1 MTTDDTIVAISSATG
16 RAARMIVRLSGPDA
30 LTIATKFTRR
40 TGRFS
45 DQCVVEQHSLHFN
58 GLTFN
63 AFVYAFIAPRSYTG
77 QHLIEFH
84 LPGNPLLAR
93 MTLDACQHLGARLA
107 EPGEFT
113 ARAYFNGRLDL
124 TEAEGV
130 MATIAAH
137 GEAELSAARQLLA
150 GELSRR
156 LKPAMEL
163 LADTLALVEV
173 GIDFVDEDVTFLSD
187 EQIADRL
194 AKIDAMLAD
203 IQASSSRLEKLSHEP
218 RVVLV
223 GKPNAGKSTLLNAL
237 VGHDRAVV
245 SPIAGTTRDALTAT
259 VFLRRGSVM
268 LTDVAGLEAGSD
280 DEIERQMQSQA
291 AAAIESADVVVWI
304 EDCSSDPNDST
315 VQPDLIV
322 HTKADLKPS
331 PQRGVGLVRGE
342 TFTVDSAATS
352 RANSIGE
359 PAPLD
364 DPRFSTHPSPLPSGA
379 REPEAI
385 RVSAVTGEGMF
396 LLREALDRLAF
407 GAQTPG
413 ATLSLTSRH
422 LLAIESTRA
431 AIARAGS
438 LRELET
444 IATELREA
452 LDSLGQ
458 IMGVIAPDELL
469 GRVFSAFC
477 IGK

>member
-1 MTTDDTIVAISSATG
+1 MSTDDTIVAISSATG

-30 LTIATKFTRR
+30 LAIANQLTLRR
-40 TGRFS
+40 GRFS
-45 DQCVVEQHSLHFN
+45 DLAPIEHLSLHVN

-63 AFVYAFIAPRSYTG
+63 AFVYTFIAPRSYTG
-77 QHLIEFH
+77 QHLIELH

-93 MTLDACQHLGARLA
+93 MTLDACQQLGARLA

-150 GELSRR
+150 GELARR
-156 LKPAMEL
+156 LKQPMEL

-173 GIDFVDEDVTFLSD
+173 GIDFVDEDVTFLSQ

-194 AKIDAMLAD
+194 TQIDQQLAD
-203 IQASSSRLEKLSHEP
+203 IQASSGRLEKLSHEP

-223 GKPNAGKSTLLNAL
+223 GRPNAGKSTLLNAL

-259 VFLRRGSVM
+259 VFLRRGSIQ
-268 LTDVAGLEAGSD
+268 LTDVAGLDASPTGESPAQHV
-280 DEIERQMQSQA
+280 ERQMQSQA
-291 AAAIESADVVVWI
+291 MRAIDAADVVVWVQ
-304 EDCSSDPNDST
+304 ECGDESPKT
-315 VQPDLIV
+315 VNRSPDLV
-322 HTKADLKPS
+322 VRTKADLQIAEP
-331 PQRGVGLVRGE
+331 RDGLQ
-342 TFTVDSAATS
+342 
-352 RANSIGE
+352 
-359 PAPLD
+359 
-364 DPRFSTHPSPLPSGA
+364 
-379 REPEAI
+379 
-385 RVSAVTGEGMF
+385 VSAQTGQGMQS
-396 LLREALDRLAF
+396 LRETLDRIAF

-422 LLAIESTRA
+422 LLAIESARD
-431 AIARAGS
+431 AIARARG
-438 LRELET
+438 LREAET
-444 IATELREA
+444 IATELRDA

-458 IMGVIAPDELL
+458 ILGVIAPDELL
-469 GRVFSAFC
+469 GRIFSAFC

>member
-1 MTTDDTIVAISSATG
+1 MNSDDTIVAISSATG
-16 RAARMIVRLSGPDA
+16 RAVRMIVRLSGPGA
-30 LTIATKFTRR
+30 LTIANQLTCRH
-40 TGRFS
+40 GRFS
-45 DQCVVEQHSLHFN
+45 DHAVIERLPLHVN
-58 GLTFN
+58 GLTFD
-63 AFVYAFIAPRSYTG
+63 AIIYAFIAPRSYTG
-77 QHLIEFH
+77 QHLIELH
-84 LPGNPLLAR
+84 VPGNPLLAR
-93 MTLDACQHLGARLA
+93 LTLNACQQLGARLA

-130 MATIAAH
+130 MAIIAAH
-137 GEAELSAARQLLA
+137 GEAELSAARQLMA

-194 AKIDAMLAD
+194 SRIDAMLVD
-203 IQASSSRLEKLSHEP
+203 IQSSSGRLEKLAHEP

-259 VFLRRGSVM
+259 VFLRRGAIQ
-268 LTDVAGLEAGSD
+268 LTDVAGLEPGGGS
-280 DEIERQMQSQA
+280 EIERQMQSHAVAEIQ
-291 AAAIESADVVVWI
+291 SADVVVWV
-304 EDCSSDPNDST
+304 EESLNPSAWAGSPCDDRP
-315 VQPDLIV
+315 PDLIV
-322 HTKADLKPS
+322 LSKADLM
-331 PQRGVGLVRGE
+331 RAGV
-342 TFTVDSAATS
+342 
-352 RANSIGE
+352 RA
-359 PAPLD
+359 
-364 DPRFSTHPSPLPSGA
+364 
-379 REPEAI
+379 PEAI
-385 RVSAVTGEGMF
+385 QVSAVTGEGMSQ
-396 LLREALDRLAF
+396 LRDAMDRLAF
-407 GAQTPG
+407 GSQIPG

-431 AIARAGS
+431 AIARAAG

-452 LDSLGQ
+452 LNCLGQ
-458 IMGVIAPDELL
+458 ILGVIAPDELL